1 MRSSEPE
8 QLARH
13 CNRVVA
19 LRDGR
24 VTQEFVGADLN
35 TDKIS
40 LATLSRAVSVRDL
53 TLARTD
59 AEASTPFCLPECP
72 RISREREFH
81 IQKWLAPNDEICVS
95 KPYSIAD
102 LKR

>member
-72 RISREREFH
+72 RISRERDS
-81 IQKWLAPNDEICVS
+81 IS
-95 KPYSIAD
+95 KNGLLQMTKFAYLSLTVLRI
-102 LKR
+102 